1 MHNLNFK
8 MQQNSHDPKF
18 GNQENEKNVSDTA
31 YSDKTQKGQSG
42 SKMINEPEK
51 NSYPVSSADLPH
63 SKPRVH
69 SEDPIGKGSVRSTYE
84 LQKSRDNGDAKHFT
98 ESPARHDN
106 GSHVRGTDSVH
117 RGQGVGSADNSRK
130 PSRQTIGS
138 EHNIDRS
145 PLHRQ
150 AKTPGRDSPS
160 WEVKNSY
167 DTSQVTPGR
176 SRLRPSNR
184 GDETPDK
191 GAAVPK
197 FGEWDESNP
206 ASADGYTHIFNR
218 VREEKQVGAGHVPG
232 TPNARQYGVRNQPA
246 DEKAQSCCFCWG
258 KK

>member
-1 MHNLNFK
+1 IT
-8 MQQNSHDPKF
+8 QNSHDPKF
-18 GNQENEKNVSDTA
+18 GNQENEENVSDTA
-31 YSDKTQKGQSG
+31 YSDKTQKGQPG
-42 SKMINEPEK
+42 SKMIHPNEPEK

-69 SEDPIGKGSVRSTYE
+69 SEDPFGKGSVRSTYE
-84 LQKSRDNGDAKHFT
+84 DDGDAKHFT

-106 GSHVRGTDSVH
+106 GSHVSGTDSAQ
-117 RGQGVGSADNSRK
+117 RGQGVGSADNGRK

-167 DTSQVTPGR
+167 DTSH
-176 SRLRPSNR
+176 
-184 GDETPDK
+184 PDK

-246 DEKAQSCCFCWG
+246 DEKAQVCQQNMFNV
-258 KK
+258 